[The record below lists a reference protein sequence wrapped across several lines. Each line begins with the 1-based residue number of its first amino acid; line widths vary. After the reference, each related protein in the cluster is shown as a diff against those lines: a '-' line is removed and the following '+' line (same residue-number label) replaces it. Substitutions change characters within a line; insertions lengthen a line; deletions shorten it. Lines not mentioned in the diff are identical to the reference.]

1 MIGDNYRQISP
12 FDRWVFDASGNLAG
26 ASASNLSG
34 NEARFL
40 TADQA
45 TAVQSLVSAP
55 GIPGTAH
62 PRYFTHLFAGNQL
75 ADDPKVYD
83 ISGALGHATP
93 EADLSLSALWTT
105 TPGYASTLDPTTTVG
120 QKLRRLMLPVLMWD
134 WAGGESLFIWGLV
147 KAAFEAAACSFMG
160 NNIGGSAENGFRIRV
175 STAGKLVLAMQQGT
189 TYSYS
194 STASTLSAFDGAL
207 HSFGIWMDAAARKA
221 YTYVDETLQVG
232 GATVAAMDTLPTAAQ
247 IADTSAQLRLGGEP
261 SATGGVSS
269 GLATAIRALAIIK
282 FAPTDT
288 VPTTAQVLAAQ
299 AALRAAPH
307 LTIARGTL

>member
-1 MIGDNYRQISP
+1 MPTVRRPVNVLYEVNRTAQTVAKGFSYTVPTTCLFAKVKAYGRMGDTVTYLGQPYPIGEEFEVAPGAVVTAEDSAVQLTLDQYTDGGTVDSEGRIRSPAGQQQQI
-12 FDRWVFDASGNLAG
+12 
-26 ASASNLSG
+26 
-34 NEARFL
+34 
-40 TADQA
+40 
-45 TAVQSLVSAP
+45 QSLVSAP

-207 HSFGIWMDAAARKA
+207 HSFGIWMDAAARN
-221 YTYVDETLQVG
+221 
-232 GATVAAMDTLPTAAQ
+232 P
-247 IADTSAQLRLGGEP
+247 
-261 SATGGVSS
+261 
-269 GLATAIRALAIIK
+269 
-282 FAPTDT
+282 
-288 VPTTAQVLAAQ
+288 
-299 AALRAAPH
+299 
-307 LTIARGTL
+307 